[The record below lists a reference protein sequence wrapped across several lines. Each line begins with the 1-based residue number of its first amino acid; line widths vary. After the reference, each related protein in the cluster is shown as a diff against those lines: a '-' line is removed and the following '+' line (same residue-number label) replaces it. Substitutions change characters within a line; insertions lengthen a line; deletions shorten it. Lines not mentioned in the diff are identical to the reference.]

1 MLGFPYKALHRH
13 RLISRYTA
21 GEGMDLHAS
30 DYRHTKSRNRQ
41 VLMLIYQTAPIELRV
56 LFLNERSDRST
67 SHGSN
72 RRRDE

>member
-1 MLGFPYKALHRH
+1 MRVTTGTRSPRH
-13 RLISRYTA
+13 
-21 GEGMDLHAS
+21 
-30 DYRHTKSRNRQ
+30 RQ

-56 LFLNERSDRST
+56 FFLNERSDRST